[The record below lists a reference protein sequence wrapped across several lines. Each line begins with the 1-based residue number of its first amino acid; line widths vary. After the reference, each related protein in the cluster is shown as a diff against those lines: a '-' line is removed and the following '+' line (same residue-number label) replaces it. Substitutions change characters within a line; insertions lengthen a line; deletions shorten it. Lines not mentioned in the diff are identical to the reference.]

1 MIILISDA
9 NIIIDMEEGGLLE
22 PLFSL
27 PHCFKVPDILFYDE
41 LEEQHGTLIQRGLVL
56 EELTSETLTYAME
69 IAEVAHG
76 PSRNDC
82 FALCLAK
89 QEQCA
94 LLTGDRALRELAQSE
109 GIEVKGTLWIVEEM
123 IHHGLLTIDMAKQA
137 YMQMRNAGR
146 RLPWDIAFRRLEELD
161 L

>member
-27 PHCFKVPDILFYDE
+27 PHCFKVPDILYYDE

-76 PSRNDC
+76 P
-82 FALCLAK
+82 
-89 QEQCA
+89 
-94 LLTGDRALRELAQSE
+94 
-109 GIEVKGTLWIVEEM
+109 
-123 IHHGLLTIDMAKQA
+123 
-137 YMQMRNAGR
+137 
-146 RLPWDIAFRRLEELD
+146 
-161 L
+161 